1 MGQIKLGEPDSKPEY
16 STGSWIAML
25 FSAGMGIGLVFYGA
39 AEPLSHFANKTPHAA
54 PGVTASNGGFL
65 PIYVL
70 PLGYT
75 RLGCVRYCGYGSG
88 IFRLP

>member
-54 PGVTASNGGFL
+54 PGSQQAMASLHVLKHFL
-65 PIYVL
+65 QDVIE
-70 PLGYT
+70 
-75 RLGCVRYCGYGSG
+75 RLS
-88 IFRLP
+88 